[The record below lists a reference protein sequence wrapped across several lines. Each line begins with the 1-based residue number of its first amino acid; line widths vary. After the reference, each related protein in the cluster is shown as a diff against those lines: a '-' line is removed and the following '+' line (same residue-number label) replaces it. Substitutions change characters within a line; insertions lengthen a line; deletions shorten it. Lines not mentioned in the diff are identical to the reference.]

1 MERKHLALEECSKE
15 WSEREPE
22 HLAPEEP
29 SLVEWSE
36 LEPEAPEHH
45 SQERE
50 EESEHQQS
58 VLELVAEVAE
68 VFRRS

>member
-1 MERKHLALEECSKE
+1 VPESREPEPTELQHLALEECSKE
-15 WSEREPE
+15 WSERAPE

-50 EESEHQQS
+50 EESEHQQ
-58 VLELVAEVAE
+58 
-68 VFRRS
+68 